1 MAATIHPDQENTQ
14 SEPPMEC
21 AVCLQTCIHPVQLPC
36 RHIFC
41 FLCVKGVSTQ
51 VSCVNEAPVWFNHGR
66 YMIHAPN
73 PLKSKR

>member
-1 MAATIHPDQENTQ
+1 MSRYIMAATLQNDEESPRQDLIL
-14 SEPPMEC
+14 EC

-51 VSCVNEAPVWFNHGR
+51 VN
-66 YMIHAPN
+66 
-73 PLKSKR
+73 LL

>member
-1 MAATIHPDQENTQ
+1 MASTIQSTDKGSSSPQEG
-14 SEPPMEC
+14 PLEC

-51 VSCVNEAPVWFNHGR
+51 VCLLNYIIITS
-66 YMIHAPN
+66 I
-73 PLKSKR
+73 

>member
-1 MAATIHPDQENTQ
+1 MATTTRTDDEGNSTLQEG
-14 SEPPMEC
+14 PLEC

-51 VSCVNEAPVWFNHGR
+51 V
-66 YMIHAPN
+66 
-73 PLKSKR
+73 

>member
-1 MAATIHPDQENTQ
+1 MATTIESTDEGNASHQDIPL
-14 SEPPMEC
+14 EC

-51 VSCVNEAPVWFNHGR
+51 VSKLIVFT
-66 YMIHAPN
+66 
-73 PLKSKR
+73 L